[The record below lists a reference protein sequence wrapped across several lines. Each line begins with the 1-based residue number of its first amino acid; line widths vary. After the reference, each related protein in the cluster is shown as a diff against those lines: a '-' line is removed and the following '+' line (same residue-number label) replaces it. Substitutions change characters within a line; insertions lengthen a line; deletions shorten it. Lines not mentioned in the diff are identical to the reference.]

1 MMENKKKQEGG
12 GILSWI
18 LIAVGLIG
26 ILVTGLI
33 AAAFLTEKIEY
44 DASKEKLTV
53 EAEIV
58 EVEHIKLDP
67 NANAATEPGYHTEYD
82 ERVRDK
88 YDVTWKYEV
97 HGEPYTF
104 TERLSYRPE
113 DEVTEIEVYKDSRGH
128 YVRYAGGGGWTGIGI
143 AIGVG
148 GLLVGGFF
156 IYLGA
161 DDLIKTAKKKK
172 KTAKSAD
179 TQ

>member
-1 MMENKKKQEGG
+1 MEKKKKNQGG
-12 GILSWI
+12 GILSWLLIAAGIVGI
-18 LIAVGLIG
+18 LITG
-26 ILVTGLI
+26 II
-33 AAAFLTEKIEY
+33 AAAFLSEKIEY

-53 EAEIV
+53 EAEIT
-58 EVEHIKLDP
+58 EIEHIKLDP

-88 YDVTWKYEV
+88 YDVTREYYV
-97 HGEPYTF
+97 HNERYTY
-104 TERLSYRPE
+104 TERLSDIPNQI
-113 DEVTEIEVYKDSRGH
+113 VEIEVYKDSRGH
-128 YVRYAGGGGWTGIGI
+128 YVRYAGGGSWTGIAI

-148 GLLVGGFF
+148 GLLTGGFF

-172 KTAKSAD
+172 KAASSAD